1 MYTQSK
7 ITKDAEIAYLPSPSV
22 VVTRHIL
29 SSAAKQNMQAA
40 KSYYFFFQEKL
51 MKLNKV
57 TVDGN

>member
-7 ITKDAEIAYLPSPSV
+7 ITKDAEIAYLLSPSV